1 MDILKTAAYLIAMLS
16 VLIVVHEW
24 GHFIVAKLCKMRVED
39 FSLFF
44 GKRLIRLGVRNGT
57 EYNIRAIPL
66 GGFVKIAGMEP
77 DDISNGAP
85 ILPATF
91 HLKQTQIHIPI
102 SKTLRGLDD
111 EALERLDSVNF
122 DQVSERVL
130 NAVAGAVGED
140 GRMTDEGREELQSL
154 LASIG
159 LNADEHRY
167 LETLLSA
174 QALTQDP
181 DGYNA
186 KPLWQRAL
194 TIFAGPFMSI
204 FLGFLIFC
212 VMGFTTG
219 IPDITNPD
227 NVIGGVLKGE
237 AANKAGLQPG
247 DRIVAINGVKINDW
261 NSMVDVIHNNPDRMI
276 QVVVQRGHQ
285 TLTVPVTPRAETVP
299 DTVNGHAITKV
310 QGRLGISPG
319 VIPWRRYS
327 PVGAIRQGSYLLYA
341 EVAGTLKTVFSKHA
355 RESIG
360 GIITIT
366 RIIHQDSQEGPQNVL
381 FTAGMLSIS
390 VGLIN
395 LFPIPI
401 LDGGHLLLL
410 AIEGIRRRKL
420 SSREVYAAQM
430 IGISIIGV
438 LFVLVMYNDITR
450 LFTSP

>member
-1 MDILKTAAYLIAMLS
+1 MDILKTAVYFIAVLS
-16 VLIVVHEW
+16 VLIIVHEW

-57 EYNIRAIPL
+57 EYNIRSVPL

-77 DDISNGAP
+77 DDLSNGAP

-91 HLKQTQIHIPI
+91 RMKQPQIQIPI
-102 SKTLRGLDD
+102 DKTLRGLDD
-111 EALERLDSVNF
+111 EALETLDTVNF
-122 DQVSERVL
+122 DHVSERVL
-130 NAVAGAVGED
+130 NAVAEAVGED
-140 GRMTDEGREELQSL
+140 GRLTDEGREELHSL
-154 LASIG
+154 LTSAGI
-159 LNADEHRY
+159 NEDEHRY

-174 QALTQDP
+174 HALVQDP
-181 DGYNA
+181 NGYNA

-204 FLGFLIFC
+204 FFGFLIFC

-219 IPDITNPD
+219 IPDLNNPD
-227 NVIGGVLKGE
+227 NSVGAVIKGK
-237 AANKAGLQPG
+237 AADKAGMQPG
-247 DRIVAINGVKINDW
+247 DKIVAINGVKINDW
-261 NSMVDVIHNNPDRMI
+261 NSMVDLIHNNPGRPIHLVILRD
-276 QVVVQRGHQ
+276 HK
-285 TLTVPVTPRAETVP
+285 TVNVTATPDA
-299 DTVNGHAITKV
+299 DTVQENGKKV
-310 QGRLGISPG
+310 TEGRLGFYPG
-319 VIPWRRYS
+319 GMAWRRYT
-327 PVGAIRQGSYLLYA
+327 PVAAITQGSDMLYA

-355 RESIG
+355 RDSIG
-360 GIITIT
+360 GIVTVA
-366 RIIHQDSQEGPQNVL
+366 RIIHQDSKEGPQNVL

-438 LFVLVMYNDITR
+438 LFVLVMYNDISH
-450 LFTSP
+450 LFTP